1 MSVGAWEPEE
11 GSPKDHISEEI
22 DREQLERLISA
33 VQLPKPLPESLQ
45 EQDRRASGLMRLPA
59 QHWLDESRHWNSEQL
74 WFLIQFFTLAETQL
88 PGWDA
93 GAESPVIPLAKALR
107 QRKTPLSREQL
118 LWIKQ
123 NSDNRYLPYGPL

>member
-1 MSVGAWEPEE
+1 MSVGAWEPEK
-11 GSPKDHISEEI
+11 GSTKDSASEEI
-22 DREQLERLISA
+22 DRDLLQRLISA
-33 VQLPKPLPESLQ
+33 VQSPGPLQDSLQ
-45 EQDRRASGLMRLPA
+45 QDDQQAAGLMRLPA
-59 QHWLDESRHWNSEQL
+59 QRWLDESEHWDGAQL
-74 WFLIQFFTLAETQL
+74 WALIQFFTLAEMQL